1 MITIDITKDYLELF
15 MAKKDIEDTLLE
27 TKEIERPFTVHE
39 FMKYINFGTHIY
51 WISSAEIYPFKIIS
65 TPKESY
71 LFVVS
76 KENTKNINPL
86 LNALS
91 EIKYNYNNLEKK
103 SAIDISTENIIDKP
117 HFIINNDLY
126 YIKKD
131 L

>member
-27 TKEIERPFTVHE
+27 TKEIEQPFTVPE
-39 FMKYINFGTHIY
+39 FIKYINFGTHIY
-51 WISSAEIYPFKIIS
+51 WLSSTQIYPFKIIS

-76 KENTKNINPL
+76 EETTKNINPL

-103 SAIDISTENIIDKP
+103 SVIDISTENIIDKP

-126 YIKKD
+126 YIKKVF
-131 L
+131 